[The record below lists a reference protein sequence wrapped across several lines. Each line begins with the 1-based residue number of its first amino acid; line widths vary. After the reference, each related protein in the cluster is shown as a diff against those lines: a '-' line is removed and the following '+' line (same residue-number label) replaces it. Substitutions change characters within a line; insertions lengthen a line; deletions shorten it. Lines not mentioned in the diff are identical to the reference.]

1 MKKRICIL
9 FVIAALLTAC
19 GNGETAETEKTAD
32 TAGDTDTETAAE
44 TLSARWAVSTMA
56 LGQPGPDESPTSWGC
71 MT

>member
-32 TAGDTDTETAAE
+32 TAGGTDTETAAE
-44 TLSARWAVSTMA
+44 TLSAR
-56 LGQPGPDESPTSWGC
+56 PSPSSR
-71 MT
+71 

>member
-32 TAGDTDTETAAE
+32 TAGGTDTETAAE
-44 TLSARWAVSTMA
+44 TLSERSSCLPLCPPVTMA
-56 LGQPGPDESPTSWGC
+56 DTTL
-71 MT
+71 